1 MWGSLYPRG
10 MEGQIRVGLLF
21 GEQRGALWTTP
32 FLTNSS
38 RGAVRPRA
46 PWARRVLHVLW
57 EDGLSRLPSGAVAA
71 CQGVCLQPGERSMAS
86 DTQRSTGTD
95 LAPSGQERK
104 VPAASLWAL
113 LRFSSG
119 QVASSGAIL
128 GLSGRQP
135 QHGPSSGSPVG
146 RQPRPG
152 LPWALPR
159 AASSSSCW
167 AFLGLTHGQAASSGP
182 SSGSP
187 AGGLLLLLLGL
198 PRAHPWAGGLIRA
211 FLGLSRVRPPPSPAG
226 PSSGS
231 PMGRWPRPGLPRAL
245 PRAAS
250 SSSSCRACLG
260 LSRGQPPPGPCGLWE
275 GGAVDVGGSDLEQ
288 PRCSPHPDIAGS
300 IQTTGSRG
308 SGCLSSGSGVARG
321 HRQPP
326 EGWRCGRREGPEVGS
341 PQDAMSP
348 ARWPGHPRPARLESS
363 GRREEVSLPSE
374 LAVSTGRRAAGPHAT
389 HGQRHSAP
397 AGPPNSR
404 QSPGQAGK
412 HRETPRLRLRTESP
426 RPAPETRPK
435 ADLPRA
441 AARGRGLRSSP
452 PGAVG
457 GACARPSAA
466 ASACGGRG
474 LAQLLPGPCSPPS
487 SQSSARSCGFGC
499 RPALSR
505 RRLFGR
511 LGPWRTRPRPKD

>member
-21 GEQRGALWTTP
+21 GEQRGAVWTTP

-86 DTQRSTGTD
+86 DTQRSTGMD

-104 VPAASLWAL
+104 VPAASPWAF

-152 LPWALPR
+152 LPRALPR
-159 AASSSSCW
+159 AASSW
-167 AFLGLTHGQAASSGP
+167 
-182 SSGSP
+182 
-187 AGGLLLLLLGL
+187 
-198 PRAHPWAGGLIRA
+198 A
-211 FLGLSRVRPPPSPAG
+211 FLGLSRGRPPPPPAG
-226 PSSGS
+226 PSLGS
-231 PMGRWPRPGLPRAL
+231 PVGRWPRPGLPRAL
-245 PRAAS
+245 PRAA

-412 HRETPRLRLRTESP
+412 HRETPR
-426 RPAPETRPK
+426 PAPETRPK
-435 ADLPRA
+435 ADVPRA

-474 LAQLLPGPCSPPS
+474 LAQLLPGPCSLPS
-487 SQSSARSCGFGC
+487 SQSSASSARSCGFGC

-511 LGPWRTRPRPKD
+511 LGPWRTRPGPKVHEARRRLPGQRPRPRLSQGRASGARVLRRRSAEPRGPE